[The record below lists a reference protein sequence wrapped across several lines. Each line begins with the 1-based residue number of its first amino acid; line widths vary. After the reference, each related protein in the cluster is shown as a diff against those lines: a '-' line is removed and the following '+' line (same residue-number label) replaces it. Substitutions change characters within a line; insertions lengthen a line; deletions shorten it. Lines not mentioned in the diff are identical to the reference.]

1 MENIRYNLIS
11 IYQNRN
17 IRINN
22 EINNRINTY
31 KFIFS
36 TIIYVYIIPITIF
49 FLIKNNQTFKRY
61 IFPNINNY
69 NNNIT
74 ITNNPIRNL
83 DNTGKNIII
92 NYNKNDFGAEEEI
105 KKLINMILER
115 FNKNLFDDT
124 TQKGESI
131 VSNKTLYFIN
141 SEEFFN
147 RKLVKKAYKGT
158 WEYLTPSKNNS
169 DNIHLTN
176 KYDIYKKAIYINAN
190 KKQFSLGT
198 ASNGTA
204 NIRFEKVYQKIQKK
218 LSQEIFSINI
228 QLLEGKYMDNWMK
241 LSSNIRFLN
250 LKNYIDEK
258 REKLYIMGEFTTAV
272 TTGKIYQNL
281 LSYPKKTCQSLI
293 EMEFPL
299 KVDKIIT
306 YAQNH
311 TYPTKN
317 FYIHNNNFSMII
329 SSFCGFRIK
338 INASI
343 YNRREEIMSSEIKKD
358 LDKYLWLNVIISLL
372 DFLDSICTTYGL
384 SKHQDTISTFSV
396 LCLSQNIAWHSYRSL
411 SDINLALNFP
421 QFFGP
426 FMLVAIFPLV
436 NFIIFDLKLLLLYW
450 KINKRILSNRQ
461 FVFLR
466 LKFFFIFYFLMFCS
480 YLFAMAFYFEK
491 ILIAFL
497 AVFLWT
503 PQIIHNATKYNKY
516 NYPLIFILA
525 ITCDR
530 MIVPFYFRGNDKNF
544 LNIKTDK
551 IFVIYVAG
559 FIFATIFFLYLQIF
573 LGPRFMLSKKYQK
586 IEIDFHKT
594 KAEILKEKPN
604 ASSEECI
611 ICLCP
616 LFNNNEANNNKIT
629 FDDNDIKENKDNEFK
644 IGNESVK
651 NSFDEYTNE
660 SQNNKKDEGIIE
672 IAQKKKLKSAKK
684 MHLYKD
690 KINPIIIKDSFIDT
704 KPKHSHKIKI
714 SISCYKKI
722 FLILRVILWDN
733 FLFFYKYDINK
744 QNKKYMLIKCGHVF
758 HTKCLETWFEMKK
771 ECPSCRASM
780 QNYI

>member
-1 MENIRYNLIS
+1 M
-11 IYQNRN
+11 
-17 IRINN
+17 
-22 EINNRINTY
+22 
-31 KFIFS
+31 
-36 TIIYVYIIPITIF
+36 
-49 FLIKNNQTFKRY
+49 
-61 IFPNINNY
+61 
-69 NNNIT
+69 
-74 ITNNPIRNL
+74 
-83 DNTGKNIII
+83 
-92 NYNKNDFGAEEEI
+92 
-105 KKLINMILER
+105 
-115 FNKNLFDDT
+115 
-124 TQKGESI
+124 
-131 VSNKTLYFIN
+131 
-141 SEEFFN
+141 
-147 RKLVKKAYKGT
+147 
-158 WEYLTPSKNNS
+158 
-169 DNIHLTN
+169 
-176 KYDIYKKAIYINAN
+176 
-190 KKQFSLGT
+190 
-198 ASNGTA
+198 
-204 NIRFEKVYQKIQKK
+204 
-218 LSQEIFSINI
+218 
-228 QLLEGKYMDNWMK
+228 
-241 LSSNIRFLN
+241 
-250 LKNYIDEK
+250 
-258 REKLYIMGEFTTAV
+258 
-272 TTGKIYQNL
+272 
-281 LSYPKKTCQSLI
+281 
-293 EMEFPL
+293 
-299 KVDKIIT
+299 
-306 YAQNH
+306 
-311 TYPTKN
+311 
-317 FYIHNNNFSMII
+317 
-329 SSFCGFRIK
+329 
-338 INASI
+338 
-343 YNRREEIMSSEIKKD
+343 
-358 LDKYLWLNVIISLL
+358 
-372 DFLDSICTTYGL
+372 
-384 SKHQDTISTFSV
+384 
-396 LCLSQNIAWHSYRSL
+396 
-411 SDINLALNFP
+411 
-421 QFFGP
+421 
-426 FMLVAIFPLV
+426 
-436 NFIIFDLKLLLLYW
+436 
-450 KINKRILSNRQ
+450 
-461 FVFLR
+461 
-466 LKFFFIFYFLMFCS
+466 
-480 YLFAMAFYFEK
+480 
-491 ILIAFL
+491 
-497 AVFLWT
+497 FLWT

-660 SQNNKKDEGIIE
+660 SQDNKKDEGIIE

-704 KPKHSHKIKI
+704 KPNHRHNIKI
-714 SISCYKKI
+714 SISFYKKI